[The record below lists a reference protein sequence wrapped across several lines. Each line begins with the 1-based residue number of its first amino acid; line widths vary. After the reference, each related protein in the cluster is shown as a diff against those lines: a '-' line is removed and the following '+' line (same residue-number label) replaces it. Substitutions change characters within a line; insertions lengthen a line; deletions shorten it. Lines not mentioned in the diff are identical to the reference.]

1 MVLLVGVSLLPVTI
15 FWFADE
21 IKRFN
26 EEALQLR
33 ELYLDS
39 QKLLIKTTV
48 NNTVDYITY
57 SQENTEARL
66 KDTVRS
72 RTEEALR
79 TAEHL
84 LETYTGTMDRGELKD
99 LVRESLRA
107 VRFNNG
113 RGYYF
118 AVDRRGYNQLFAA
131 SPEYEGEHFLS
142 LPDEN
147 MVEVVSNMIRL
158 VDTDGRGFYE
168 YYWMKP
174 GGEDEELH
182 RKIAYIDY
190 FEPFDWIIGT
200 GEYINDVR
208 MDIQQEVISRVDNIE
223 YGEDGYIFIIGF
235 DGTFILHPEPTYV
248 GTRQLDLTDP
258 EGIPVVKELI
268 RVAREN
274 REGGYFLYQWPKY
287 SEGVEEP
294 KLSFVKAVPQ
304 WEWVV
309 GTGVYLDD
317 IRMVIRENRDA
328 LYRDL
333 RRRILFVLL
342 FIGALIGGVL
352 TVVQITAKRT
362 AGNMRRIIRSFKD
375 AADRKTVIDEQRFS
389 FEEFK
394 TIARV
399 ANTMIYERNEA
410 ESGLLSSLREKEAML
425 REIHHRVK
433 NNLQIISSLLNIQ
446 SSYKIDDTKS
456 VEVLTEAKTRVNAMA
471 LIHEKLYQSE
481 RFSAVNAREFVP
493 DLVVS
498 IQNVLNAENT
508 GIIVDIDIEEI
519 RIDLDRAIPCGL
531 ILNELITNAMKY
543 AFPDSA
549 GGTVRI
555 IMRQADAEVTLIV
568 ADNGVGL
575 PAAEEIPEGSLGI
588 QLVTALVDQLGG
600 TFGLETEGGFR
611 WTIQF
616 PNIRRNS

>member
-1 MVLLVGVSLLPVTI
+1 
-15 FWFADE
+15 
-21 IKRFN
+21 
-26 EEALQLR
+26 
-33 ELYLDS
+33 
-39 QKLLIKTTV
+39 
-48 NNTVDYITY
+48 
-57 SQENTEARL
+57 
-66 KDTVRS
+66 
-72 RTEEALR
+72 
-79 TAEHL
+79 
-84 LETYTGTMDRGELKD
+84 
-99 LVRESLRA
+99 
-107 VRFNNG
+107 
-113 RGYYF
+113 
-118 AVDRRGYNQLFAA
+118 
-131 SPEYEGEHFLS
+131 
-142 LPDEN
+142 
-147 MVEVVSNMIRL
+147 
-158 VDTDGRGFYE
+158 
-168 YYWMKP
+168 
-174 GGEDEELH
+174 
-182 RKIAYIDY
+182 
-190 FEPFDWIIGT
+190 
-200 GEYINDVR
+200 
-208 MDIQQEVISRVDNIE
+208 
-223 YGEDGYIFIIGF
+223 
-235 DGTFILHPEPTYV
+235 
-248 GTRQLDLTDP
+248 
-258 EGIPVVKELI
+258 
-268 RVAREN
+268 
-274 REGGYFLYQWPKY
+274 
-287 SEGVEEP
+287 
-294 KLSFVKAVPQ
+294 
-304 WEWVV
+304 
-309 GTGVYLDD
+309 
-317 IRMVIRENRDA
+317 

>member
-1 MVLLVGVSLLPVTI
+1 MKKTRSFIQVFRLYMVLLVGVSLLPVTI

-287 SEGVEEP
+287 SEGV
-294 KLSFVKAVPQ
+294 
-304 WEWVV
+304 
-309 GTGVYLDD
+309 
-317 IRMVIRENRDA
+317 
-328 LYRDL
+328 
-333 RRRILFVLL
+333 
-342 FIGALIGGVL
+342 
-352 TVVQITAKRT
+352 
-362 AGNMRRIIRSFKD
+362 
-375 AADRKTVIDEQRFS
+375 
-389 FEEFK
+389 
-394 TIARV
+394 
-399 ANTMIYERNEA
+399 
-410 ESGLLSSLREKEAML
+410 
-425 REIHHRVK
+425 
-433 NNLQIISSLLNIQ
+433 
-446 SSYKIDDTKS
+446 
-456 VEVLTEAKTRVNAMA
+456 
-471 LIHEKLYQSE
+471 
-481 RFSAVNAREFVP
+481 
-493 DLVVS
+493 
-498 IQNVLNAENT
+498 
-508 GIIVDIDIEEI
+508 
-519 RIDLDRAIPCGL
+519 
-531 ILNELITNAMKY
+531 
-543 AFPDSA
+543 
-549 GGTVRI
+549 
-555 IMRQADAEVTLIV
+555 
-568 ADNGVGL
+568 
-575 PAAEEIPEGSLGI
+575 
-588 QLVTALVDQLGG
+588 
-600 TFGLETEGGFR
+600 
-611 WTIQF
+611 
-616 PNIRRNS
+616 